1 VIYRARGH
9 FEAKLKGYYATMKGT
24 LK

>member
-1 VIYRARGH
+1 VIYRARGY
-9 FEAKLKGYYATMKGT
+9 FEAKLKGYYATVKGT